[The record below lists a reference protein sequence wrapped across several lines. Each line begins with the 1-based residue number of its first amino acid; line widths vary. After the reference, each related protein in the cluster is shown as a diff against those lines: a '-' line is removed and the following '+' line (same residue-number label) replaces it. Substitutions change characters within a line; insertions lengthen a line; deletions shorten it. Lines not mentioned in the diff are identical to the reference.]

1 MLDLL
6 LELEWYMKENKE
18 KIGYYSVIPATVLYN
33 KELKANEKLLYA
45 IITSL
50 ACKEGY
56 CFASNKYLA
65 EKLNVNPKTVSS
77 WISDLRDK
85 DFIIV
90 ELIRNGN
97 NQIIQRKIYINDSP
111 YPLNNGYQYQSKN
124 GQAIHQ
130 KVEDNVIRNNIKNN
144 NGAIPGIRPGKPT
157 STYISKIIGKIAMIG
172 ALFLGIIAVFPIV
185 FNAVFQIPVA
195 LGGTS
200 IIIVVGVALETVKA
214 LESQTLMRH
223 YKGFV
228 E

>member
-1 MLDLL
+1 MVDLL

-18 KIGYYSVIPATVLYN
+18 SIGYYSVILATVLYN
-33 KELKANEKLLYA
+33 KDLKANEKLLYA

-130 KVEDNVIRNNIKNN
+130 KVEDNNIKNN
-144 NGAIPGIRPGKPT
+144 NKINNKEQRKFL
-157 STYISKIIGKIAMIG
+157 SNYENQREYSKE
-172 ALFLGIIAVFPIV
+172 F
-185 FNAVFQIPVA
+185 
-195 LGGTS
+195 
-200 IIIVVGVALETVKA
+200 
-214 LESQTLMRH
+214 LESL
-223 YKGFV
+223 YAD
-228 E
+228 